1 MSKAQIYTLLN
12 IKPIES
18 DSDDDQ
24 IEDKENRNESVTE
37 CNNFLHKR
45 KKAHKSG
52 NNTSLRQKKR
62 KVLAKDDNLVCIPY
76 DRRSYVRISPS
87 KLCLF
92 YTFFYNSL
100 G

>member
-12 IKPIES
+12 IKPVES

-24 IEDKENRNESVTE
+24 LEDKENRNKSVTE

-45 KKAHKSG
+45 KKAQKSG
-52 NNTSLRQKKR
+52 KKR

-76 DRRSYVRISPS
+76 DRRSYIRISPS

-92 YTFFYNSL
+92 YTFFL
-100 G
+100 